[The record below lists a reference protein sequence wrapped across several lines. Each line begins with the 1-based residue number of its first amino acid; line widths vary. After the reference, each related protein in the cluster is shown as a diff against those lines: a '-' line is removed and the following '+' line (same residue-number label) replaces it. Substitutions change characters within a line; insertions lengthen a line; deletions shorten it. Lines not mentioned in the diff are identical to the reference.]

1 MRRRPDLKAPVNPSG
16 KARWT
21 MLDTV
26 RNMTKRYLVYI
37 PLLIGVCI
45 GIFPFVILYTLS
57 LGIGQLLD
65 AIFPHKRYGQKLDHM
80 WDVLGKPYDYL
91 VSKL

>member
-1 MRRRPDLKAPVNPSG
+1 MTALKAM
-16 KARWT
+16 AR
-21 MLDTV
+21 
-26 RNMTKRYLVYI
+26 RYAVYV
-37 PLLIGVCI
+37 PLLVGVCI
-45 GIFPFVILYTLS
+45 AIFPFVILYTLS